1 MNLIIPKHLRKCRNI
16 ITTEQE
22 LIDFL
27 WDNRDSL
34 NEISLRMVTKIA
46 DLMRDAHHLDSAE
59 KLANILISS
68 PNEVEIL
75 MKRWVGNKQD
85 LIAAQ

>member
-1 MNLIIPKHLRKCRNI
+1 
-16 ITTEQE
+16 
-22 LIDFL
+22 
-27 WDNRDSL
+27 
-34 NEISLRMVTKIA
+34 
-46 DLMRDAHHLDSAE
+46 MRDAHHLDNAE
-59 KLANILISS
+59 ELANILISY